1 MCFKLAQ
8 NGAGGKSLS
17 HSWKLNEILF
27 FFCVLVT
34 RAASEKRRGRENHQ
48 WTRAYLV
55 KALRESNSEDA
66 DEADTDETGGCSAEN
81 LFKLVALGRKESGRL

>member
-1 MCFKLAQ
+1 MTQTFLETRGNSLLSACYYQLEQ
-8 NGAGGKSLS
+8 QVKS
-17 HSWKLNEILF
+17 
-27 FFCVLVT
+27 
-34 RAASEKRRGRENHQ
+34 ASVQTAEGTEP
-48 WTRAYLV
+48 YLV

>member
-1 MCFKLAQ
+1 M
-8 NGAGGKSLS
+8 KS
-17 HSWKLNEILF
+17 
-27 FFCVLVT
+27 
-34 RAASEKRRGRENHQ
+34 ASVQTAEGTKP
-48 WTRAYLV
+48 YLV

>member
-1 MCFKLAQ
+1 VCHNSSSKHKAQ
-8 NGAGGKSLS
+8 AYGERKWR
-17 HSWKLNEILF
+17 SWPTE
-27 FFCVLVT
+27 
-34 RAASEKRRGRENHQ
+34 
-48 WTRAYLV
+48 AYLV

>member
-1 MCFKLAQ
+1 MTQPFLETQGNSLLSACQQQLEQ
-8 NGAGGKSLS
+8 QVKS
-17 HSWKLNEILF
+17 
-27 FFCVLVT
+27 
-34 RAASEKRRGRENHQ
+34 ASVQKAEGTKP
-48 WTRAYLV
+48 YLV

>member
-1 MCFKLAQ
+1 MLA
-8 NGAGGKSLS
+8 
-17 HSWKLNEILF
+17 
-27 FFCVLVT
+27 T
-34 RAASEKRRGRENHQ
+34 RAVSEKHRRTDSRRESHH
-48 WTRAYLV
+48 WTEAYLV

>member
-1 MCFKLAQ
+1 MTQPFLETQ
-8 NGAGGKSLS
+8 GNSLLSVRQQQLEQQVKS
-17 HSWKLNEILF
+17 
-27 FFCVLVT
+27 
-34 RAASEKRRGRENHQ
+34 ASVQTAEGTKP
-48 WTRAYLV
+48 YLV